1 MYEYCRRTPCFS
13 TLLVIDSYNSF
24 LRGEIIISNVGHI
37 KNTDTRG
44 SGVQLLKI
52 AMIAVVFLVGLVAL
66 LGLVNSQL
74 PSGSVA
80 KHAIDVENNSISLAL
95 SQEPPQMNS
104 MRTTDAVSGMLLG
117 HVKEGLIR
125 HGPNNQLIP
134 GVAKSWELH
143 ELGGTFHLR
152 HDAYWSNGTRVTA
165 HDFVFAWQT
174 ALKPAT
180 ASPYSFILYPL
191 KNAQEINE
199 GKAEAETLG
208 AVAVDDFTLEIS
220 LARPAPHLLAL
231 LAFFTYLPV
240 NQEFYDST
248 AGNYGSDA
256 DLMIYNGPFKITS
269 WLHARSLRL
278 EKNEHYWAAER
289 TKLDA
294 IDFAHITSDPNANI
308 NLFATG
314 KIALTGLDLQNIQRA
329 LNNRWPIKDHVD
341 GSVWYLTFNLRP
353 ERVTSNRNLR
363 KAIQMA
369 TDPHELVYKVYRTP
383 GNIPGASIFPVWL
396 KGVNGM
402 FRDEFPA
409 PLHTPDIELA
419 KEYLALAKSELGV
432 EKIPPLVLL
441 TSNTPTADKQ
451 AQYYQNLFK
460 RQLDIVIKIDKQIF
474 KQRLAKS
481 EAGDFDIVAGGWGP
495 DYDDV
500 LTFGDLFASWNDNNR
515 GLFHN
520 EELDEAVLVAEN
532 SLDQQERMEAMDIV
546 QRVLYEEA
554 PIIVEMERGSVY
566 VIDERLKGVS
576 RRSVGIDP
584 DYTRAYIADD
594 SLEGE

>member
-1 MYEYCRRTPCFS
+1 MTS
-13 TLLVIDSYNSF
+13 T
-24 LRGEIIISNVGHI
+24 EGHI

-44 SGVQLLKI
+44 SGAQLAKI
-52 AMIAVVFLVGLVAL
+52 ALIAIVFLVVLTIS
-66 LGLVNSQL
+66 LGWLNAML

-80 KHAIDVENNSISLAL
+80 KHAIDIENNSISLSI

-125 HGPNNQLIP
+125 HGPDNQLLP
-134 GVAKSWELH
+134 GVAKSWDLH

-191 KNAQEINE
+191 KNAEEINKGE
-199 GKAEAETLG
+199 LDADMLG
-208 AVAVDDFTLEIS
+208 AVAVDDFTLEVT

-231 LAFFTYLPV
+231 FAFFTYLPV
-240 NQEFYDST
+240 NQEFYEST
-248 AGNYGSDA
+248 DGNYGSDA
-256 DLMIYNGPFKITS
+256 DMMIYNGPFKITS

-278 EKNEHYWAAER
+278 EKNELYWASER

-294 IDFAHITSDPNANI
+294 IDFPHMVSDPNTTL
-308 NLFATG
+308 NLFATN
-314 KIALTGLDLQNIQRA
+314 KIALAGLDLQNIQRA
-329 LNNRWPIKDHVD
+329 LNNRWDIKDHID
-341 GSVWYLTFNLRP
+341 GSVWYLTFNLR
-353 ERVTSNRNLR
+353 EDRVTANRNLR
-363 KAIQMA
+363 KAIQMV
-369 TDPHELVYKVYRTP
+369 TDPYELVYKVYRTP

-409 PLHTPDIELA
+409 PTHTPNVELA
-419 KEYLALAKSELGV
+419 QEYLEAAKRELKLD
-432 EKIPPLVLL
+432 KIPPLVFL
-441 TSNTPTADKQ
+441 TSDSPRADKQ

-460 RQLDIVIKIDKQIF
+460 KTLDIDIKIDKQIF

-481 EAGDFDIVAGGWGP
+481 EAGEFDIVAGGWGP

-515 GLFHN
+515 GKFHN
-520 EELDEAVLVAEN
+520 EELDNAVRIAEN
-532 SLDQQERMEAMDIV
+532 SLDQQERMEAMDVV

-584 DYTRAYIADD
+584 DYTRAYIGNE
-594 SLEGE
+594 SGE